1 MYVLGSDG
9 NLWLETSVHG
19 KFGQVPPPRE
29 QVDGDVILFEPL
41 DPNTAYV
48 LGLDGNLWL
57 EHSVHGKF
65 GQVPPP
71 RERVDENVLWFKA
84 IDGNTVYVLG
94 SDGKLWLE
102 HSVHGK
108 FGQVPPP
115 REQVDGNVADPIQV
129 GYRETLIGD
138 RAPNAS
144 LGWNIRRFQLAE
156 VAQRSRLA
164 QLMGR

>member
-1 MYVLGSDG
+1 MFKAIDVNTVYVLGSDG

-84 IDGNTVYVLG
+84 IDGNTVYVVRME
-94 SDGKLWLE
+94 S
-102 HSVHGK
+102 
-108 FGQVPPP
+108 F
-115 REQVDGNVADPIQV
+115 
-129 GYRETLIGD
+129 
-138 RAPNAS
+138 
-144 LGWNIRRFQLAE
+144 GWNTASTGNSGRFPHPE
-156 VAQRSRLA
+156 NK
-164 QLMGR
+164 LMAM